1 MTDGWCSGASPGGR
15 KEGGRQLPHRA
26 RQGAMAAAPAAAP
39 APPEAVENGADSE
52 AAEGTALAAPGG
64 ETRGEEPGTAAAAAP
79 AAAPPP
85 PKAAVENGVG
95 SEVAEETALTT
106 PASEA
111 SGETPDPNAPAA
123 ATLAP
128 AASTAT
134 PAAPLQPGDL
144 PPGWVA
150 ATDPTSGKEYYCHA
164 ATNQTTWDKPS
175 AAPAAA
181 AAAAAA
187 VAPGAGLLGDGGAA
201 TPAAG
206 ALPAGWV
213 ATMDPASGREY
224 YYHAVTNQTSWEKP
238 AAMPVGWPAQ
248 AAAAVSP
255 QATMETAQAPPAS
268 APAAATLQPQGASS
282 TPAADALPPGWVAA
296 TDPASGRVYYCH
308 AATNQTTWDKP
319 AAAINSAAARG
330 APERV

>member
-52 AAEGTALAAPGG
+52 AAEVTALAAPGG
-64 ETRGEEPGTAAAAAP
+64 ETSGEEPGTAAAAAP

-164 ATNQTTWDKPS
+164 ATNQTTWDNRVRRPVAAPTPYGTAGAPLLRPRSEHAPGRPRAACFLIDDSGHSGCAKSGMPPLSKRGKSPS
-175 AAPAAA
+175 AK
-181 AAAAAA
+181 
-187 VAPGAGLLGDGGAA
+187 
-201 TPAAG
+201 TSC
-206 ALPAGWV
+206 
-213 ATMDPASGREY
+213 SG
-224 YYHAVTNQTSWEKP
+224 
-238 AAMPVGWPAQ
+238 
-248 AAAAVSP
+248 
-255 QATMETAQAPPAS
+255 APPRR
-268 APAAATLQPQGASS
+268 
-282 TPAADALPPGWVAA
+282 D
-296 TDPASGRVYYCH
+296 
-308 AATNQTTWDKP
+308 
-319 AAAINSAAARG
+319 
-330 APERV
+330 